1 MLKVKIATLLILL
14 VCWGGFAQNFQP
26 VSDPD
31 KIRAALKRASSTATS
46 IQTEFHEEKFL
57 TVLKEP
63 IKSSGVFYY
72 QKNDK
77 MRWEQRNPVSYVI
90 LINGDRFRV
99 QEAGKEKN
107 VGQAGR
113 MAVQVRELM
122 MGLVNG
128 DFQDNKAFKQTLS
141 ENVLHYQVTLV
152 PLNKR
157 LKSIYSKIDLVFG
170 KNTLRLKELTFYQ
183 KDGDRSV
190 MKFTNEKINQ
200 SIAETLFEKL

>member
-14 VCWGGFAQNFQP
+14 VSWGGFAQNFQP

-31 KIRAALKRASSTATS
+31 KIRAALKKASSTATS
-46 IQTEFHEEKFL
+46 IQAEFHEEKFL

-200 SIAETLFEKL
+200 SIAEILFEKL